1 MYFNKKL
8 LGEKNMLVKDL
19 KQELN
24 KFSDETQ
31 IFIRVKDN
39 NDTLILAD
47 FPEITSND
55 VLGFGVIVP
64 LFKVNEENYK

>member
-1 MYFNKKL
+1 
-8 LGEKNMLVKDL
+8 MLVKDL

-24 KFSDETQ
+24 KFNDETQ
-31 IFIRVKDN
+31 IFIRVKDK

-55 VLGFGVIVP
+55 VLDFGVIVP
-64 LFKVNEENYK
+64 LFKVNEEDYKNGK

>member
-1 MYFNKKL
+1 
-8 LGEKNMLVKDL
+8 MLVKDL

-55 VLGFGVIVP
+55 VLGFGVMVP
-64 LFKVNEENYK
+64 LFKVNEEDYKNGK

>member
-1 MYFNKKL
+1 
-8 LGEKNMLVKDL
+8 MLVKDL

-64 LFKVNEENYK
+64 LFKVNEEDYKNGK

>member
-1 MYFNKKL
+1 
-8 LGEKNMLVKDL
+8 MLVKDL

-47 FPEITSND
+47 FSEIISND

>member
-1 MYFNKKL
+1 
-8 LGEKNMLVKDL
+8 MLVKDL

-39 NDTLILAD
+39 NDTLILSD
-47 FPEITSND
+47 FPEITSNE

-64 LFKVNEENYK
+64 LFKVNEEDYKNGR

>member
-1 MYFNKKL
+1 
-8 LGEKNMLVKDL
+8 MLVKDL

-39 NDTLILAD
+39 NDTLILSD
-47 FPEITSND
+47 FPEITSNE

-64 LFKVNEENYK
+64 LFKVNEEDYKNGK

>member
-1 MYFNKKL
+1 
-8 LGEKNMLVKDL
+8 MLVKKL

-31 IFIRVKDN
+31 IFIRVKDEN
-39 NDTLILAD
+39 GTIILSD
-47 FPEITSND
+47 FSEIISND

-64 LFKVNEENYK
+64 LFKVNKEGYKNGR